1 MTTPTTTTTTTTL
14 ESIVTSE
21 FVDALTRAHDGEGIP
36 DFGPVAELHACYVSA
51 TENARLS
58 GRILQQELDA
68 AYAAR
73 PALAAA
79 RDAQQAAERAREDAF
94 KALVGPT
101 FAATASG
108 SEQEARS

>member
-1 MTTPTTTTTTTTL
+1 MTTPTTLETL
-14 ESIVTSE
+14 VTSE
-21 FVDALTRAHDGEGIP
+21 FVDALTRLHDGEDLP
-36 DFGPVAELHACYVSA
+36 DFGPVAELHARYASA

-58 GRILQQELDA
+58 GRILQQELED

-94 KALVGPT
+94 KALASAMFT
-101 FAATASG
+101 ATAAG

>member
-1 MTTPTTTTTTTTL
+1 LETDTMTTPTTL
-14 ESIVTSE
+14 ETIVTSE
-21 FVDALTRAHDGEGIP
+21 FVDALTRAYDGEGIP
-36 DFGPVAELHACYVSA
+36 DFGPVAELHARYTSA
-51 TENARLS
+51 TKNARLS

-79 RDAQQAAERAREDAF
+79 RDAQQAAERAREDAL
-94 KALVGPT
+94 KALVGAMFT
-101 FAATASG
+101 ATAAG